1 MTTVTVL
8 MPVYNGA
15 RYLREAIDSIL
26 QQTFQDFEFLI
37 IDDASTDESV
47 KIVLSYHD
55 DRIRLIQ
62 NESNLGQ
69 VKCQNKGLHLANG
82 KYIARLDQDDSSE
95 ANRLQRQIEFL
106 NSNNR
111 LAVVGTWLVKVD
123 GRGNEIG
130 KWLGNIDDYI
140 DVLFTSL
147 TNSLPLY
154 HPSVM
159 FRRDAVL
166 AVNGYDEDL
175 PYCEDQD
182 LWRRLALAG
191 YESIVIPEV
200 LTRYRIHDDQQSVTK
215 SNIQS
220 NNVIITLERF
230 LEYFVIDS
238 AVKPLRLLMTC
249 ESLLGL
255 EFWELCSSPKVTRQY
270 CDYILQL
277 LFSMKEKLQL
287 TSIQFEKLELL
298 MRRHAVYAS
307 LRAWRGGLFRQWFAS
322 VPMYL
327 FAVRGGISMTLCHYV
342 YIYPI
347 VYVIAPIFII
357 LRTIK
362 RLVFKITYVK
372 SLFEYMRHIGKQSN
386 VLRYWYRKIRYS
398 NSR

>member
-95 ANRLQRQIEFL
+95 VNR
-106 NSNNR
+106 
-111 LAVVGTWLVKVD
+111 
-123 GRGNEIG
+123 
-130 KWLGNIDDYI
+130 
-140 DVLFTSL
+140 
-147 TNSLPLY
+147 LY

-191 YESIVIPEV
+191 YESIVIPEA

-255 EFWELCSSPKVTRQY
+255 EFWELCSTPKVTRQY

-372 SLFEYMRHIGKQSN
+372 SLFEYMRHLGKQSN